1 MKDIINREDI
11 ELLVNSFY
19 DKIRADTTI
28 GYIFNDV
35 AAVDW
40 IIHLPKMYSFWE
52 TVLLGKMNFKGNPMV
67 THIQMSGTTEMNQAH
82 FDQWLKLWNAT
93 IDEHFKGT
101 VSTEAKQRG
110 KNIAGLMLH
119 KIERYAH

>member
-1 MKDIINREDI
+1 MKDIETRNDI

-19 DKIRADTTI
+19 DKVKADKTI

-40 IIHLPKMYSFWE
+40 ILHLPKMYSFWE
-52 TVLLGKMNFKGNPMV
+52 TVLLGKMSFKGNPMV
-67 THIQMSGTTEMNQAH
+67 KHIQLSKKTEMSKKQ
-82 FDQWLKLWNAT
+82 FDHWLKLWNT
-93 IDEHFKGT
+93 IIDEHFEGIT
-101 VSTEAKQRG
+101 ATEAKQRG

-119 KIERYAH
+119 KIESYAN

>member
-1 MKDIINREDI
+1 MNDIRNREDI

-19 DKIRADTTI
+19 DKVRVDNTI
-28 GYIFNDV
+28 GYIFNNV

-52 TVLLGKMNFKGNPMV
+52 TVLLDKRSFKGNPMV
-67 THIQMSGTTEMNQAH
+67 AHIQLSRKTEMNQTH
-82 FDQWLKLWNAT
+82 FDKWLKLWNAT
-93 IDEHFKGT
+93 IDEHFKGNIAK
-101 VSTEAKQRG
+101 EAQQRG

-119 KIERYAH
+119 KIKNYKN